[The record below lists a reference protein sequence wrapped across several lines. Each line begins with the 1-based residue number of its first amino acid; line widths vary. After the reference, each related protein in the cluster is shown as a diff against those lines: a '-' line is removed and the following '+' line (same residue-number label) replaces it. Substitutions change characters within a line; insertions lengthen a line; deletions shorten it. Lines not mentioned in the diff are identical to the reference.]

1 VIWWLGRQWPG
12 AGEQLACHRTMN
24 ISKQLQDA
32 GVHELQIGGIWPQFE
47 VDPEKLGMKG
57 WSGEGIDFL
66 TEQLKKT
73 GPNAGAG

>member
-1 VIWWLGRQWPG
+1 
-12 AGEQLACHRTMN
+12 MN